1 MPIGMDT
8 GTYNLVVCKR
18 NKDNNFSYKKEVN
31 AFIEIPISDNK
42 FVLNMMKSSGVP
54 LVIRDDAGVAYALG
68 EKAVE
73 IAYSMPQIDLRRPM
87 KDGCLNPKE
96 RSAQQI
102 LSLMLHGLIENCEAN
117 ETLYYSVPANAINET
132 SDADYHSRVLESMFR
147 AFKDDNGNK
156 IDAHPINEAL
166 ALVYA
171 ELGNK
176 AYTGIGVSCGAGM
189 VNVCFAKFGAPMFQF
204 SIINSGDWIDQMS
217 ARATGESPTFINK
230 EKTKLD
236 LTQEPEGL
244 VLRAIKAQYE
254 IMVQKTVTQ
263 IKKGI
268 EEMGNKA
275 RAEHPIDIVVSGGTA
290 SPAGFEQLF
299 KKTFDAAKVPV
310 QVGEVI
316 KPKDNLLSVARGCL
330 LAAENAGK

>member
-8 GTYNLVVCKR
+8 GTYNLFAYKR
-18 NKDNNFSYKKEVN
+18 EVN

-54 LVIRDDAGVAYALG
+54 LVIREDAGVAYALG

-102 LSLMLHGLIENCEAN
+102 LSLMLHGLIETCQPN

-132 SDADYHSRVLESMFR
+132 SDADYHSRVLESMFK
-147 AFKDDNGNK
+147 AFKDDTGNK

-217 ARATGESPTFINK
+217 ARATGETPTFINK

-236 LTQEPEGL
+236 LTKEPEAL

-290 SPAGFEQLF
+290 SPNGFEQLF
-299 KKTFDAAKVPV
+299 KKTLEAAKVTMEI
-310 QVGEVI
+310 GEVI

>member
-1 MPIGMDT
+1 MAIGMDT

-18 NKDNNFSYKKEVN
+18 NKEGNFVYKKEVN

-42 FVLNMMKSSGVP
+42 FVLNMMKNSGVP
-54 LVIRDDAGVAYALG
+54 LIIREDAGVAYALG

-73 IAYSMPQIDLRRPM
+73 IAYSMPQIELRRPM

-102 LSLMLHGLIENCEAN
+102 LSLMLHGLIEKCDPN

-132 SDADYHSRVLESMFR
+132 SDADYHSRVLESMFK
-147 AFKDDNGNK
+147 AFKDDSDNK
-156 IDAHPINEAL
+156 INARPINEAL

-171 ELGNK
+171 ELGHK
-176 AYTGIGVSCGAGM
+176 AFTGISCSFGAGM
-189 VNVCFAKFGAPMFQF
+189 INVCFAKFGAPMFQF

-236 LTQEPEGL
+236 LTKEPEVL

-254 IMVQKTVTQ
+254 IMMQKTVAQ
-263 IKKGI
+263 IKRGI

-275 RAEHPIDIVVSGGTA
+275 RSENPIDIVVSGGVAT
-290 SPAGFEQLF
+290 PNGFEQLF
-299 KKTFDAAKVPV
+299 KKTLEDSKVSIPI
-310 QVGEVI
+310 GEVI

-330 LAAENAGK
+330 IAAEAAGK